1 MEMWPTTYP
10 AAEAPPEPAGEA
22 SRSVRL
28 GLWVLLAAYVG
39 LTGYIAWRTT
49 VLQPYSDMYDW
60 VFRYLNYR
68 EGVPLDQYLLIP
80 HNFHRLVTT
89 FGLMDLDV
97 RFFGASN
104 LLIVAVTVLA
114 IAGAAAVL
122 GREAA
127 RAAPPPLGL
136 AAGVLAAMFAL
147 LGAVIPD
154 ATIHINAQYVHTLF
168 FVVVAIA
175 LAEPEN
181 VKAGLRPRHFAAL
194 LFAAAAPFGNGVG
207 LAVWPVLIYG
217 ALRSGQDRRWLAILA
232 AAAVVYIG
240 LYVRGQSGTGA
251 KSPLDW
257 SFSDFVSAV
266 QLALSFLGLPWTRV
280 APAYGWV
287 LGLGVAAIGSAIV
300 LLRGGP
306 EASRGERLASRL
318 VLYSLGAALMA
329 ALGRTGIDEPSNV
342 SVRYQAQLVPLHAGF
357 VIFAS
362 LYAARAWRARPQL
375 VEVGVVAAAGLMLAQ
390 QAVMG
395 ASLIRISDAQRQT
408 MADFKAGLES
418 PEMLMRIH
426 PDLAHART
434 MQARMDAAGLYQ
446 RELHLNRLRPPR

>member
-1 MEMWPTTYP
+1 MWPTTF
-10 AAEAPPEPAGEA
+10 APLETPP
-22 SRSVRL
+22 RL
-28 GLWVLLAAYVG
+28 SGDTCGITRIGLWAALAAY
-39 LTGYIAWRTT
+39 LLLSAYIAWRTI

-68 EGVPLDQYLLIP
+68 DGLPLDQYLLIP

-89 FGLMDLDV
+89 FGLMELDI
-97 RFFGASN
+97 RFFGADN
-104 LLIVAVTVLA
+104 LLIVGVTTLA
-114 IAGAAAVL
+114 LAGAAGVL

-127 RAAPPPLGL
+127 RAAPAPMGL
-136 AAGVLAAMFAL
+136 AAGALAAMFAL

-168 FVVVAIA
+168 FVVVAIV
-175 LAEPEN
+175 LAEPESTRR
-181 VKAGLRPRHFAAL
+181 GLGPRHLLAL
-194 LFAAAAPFGNGVG
+194 LFAAAAPLGNGVG

-217 ALRSGQDRRWLAILA
+217 ALRSGQDRRWLALCTA
-232 AAAVVYIG
+232 AAGAYVA
-240 LYVRGQSGTGA
+240 LYASGQSGTGA

-257 SFSDFVSAV
+257 TFGDLVSAI

-287 LGLGVAAIGSAIV
+287 LGLGVALAGSAIV
-300 LLRGGP
+300 LFRGGQDAP
-306 EASRGERLASRL
+306 RGERLASRL

-357 VIFAS
+357 VIFAAP
-362 LYAARAWRARPQL
+362 YAARLWRARPGL
-375 VEVGVVAAAGLMLAQ
+375 VEAAAVAAAALMLAQ

-395 ASLIRISDAQRQT
+395 ASLIRIADAQRQT
-408 MADFKAGLES
+408 MADFRAGLQR
-418 PEMLMRIH
+418 PEMLMRVH
-426 PDLAHART
+426 PDLEHART
-434 MQARMDAAGLYQ
+434 MQARMDAAGLYR
-446 RELHLNRLRPPR
+446 RELHLNRLRPPG